1 MNTAVGPVTRGNG
14 PEALADVPDVDLADE
29 AFRADTADAF
39 DRLRA
44 VSWIVRT
51 VRGYE
56 VLDYEVVRQMCVDR
70 RLDSIGAEYYQNLGA
85 SEPVMWWA
93 TQGSLPMIEGE
104 RHDRI
109 RASLQRGFTRR
120 RIDALRPLMRTIAGR
135 LVDSL
140 AEHDPLDLV
149 AEFTH
154 RYPLE
159 VMCGLMGVPGE
170 DVDRFL
176 AWTVD
181 LGLLARVPLAPHLG
195 RLDEAIEG
203 LRAYL
208 HELAARRR
216 VEPCDDFVTD
226 LVGAQNDGALTE
238 DELEGAL
245 LNLLFAAHD
254 TTRYQ
259 FGWVVQQLVRHGAW
273 TAVRA
278 DRALVPNAV
287 DEAMRVEPALHIM
300 LRKAATDVEYRGLV
314 IPRGTLLT
322 LNIYAANHDPA
333 VFPDPHRFDLS
344 RPNAGRHV
352 GFGHGGH
359 LCLGH
364 ALARAEMAE
373 ALDIFLDRF
382 AELWVAEDPWHESG
396 FSSMSGAERILL
408 SAQPPATQGLRR
420 GVDGG
425 RDTAYIPDTF

>member
-1 MNTAVGPVTRGNG
+1 MTAELITT
-14 PEALADVPDVDLADE
+14 LADVPDTDLADE
-29 AFRADTADAF
+29 AIRADPAGGF
-39 DRLRA
+39 DRLRERT
-44 VSWIVRT
+44 WIVRT

-56 VLDYEVVRQMCVDR
+56 VLDYELVRQMCVDR
-70 RLDSIGAEYYQNLGA
+70 RLDSIGADYYSNLGA
-85 SEPVMWWA
+85 SEPIMWWA

-104 RHDRI
+104 RHDTI
-109 RASLQRGFTRR
+109 RAALQRGFTRR
-120 RIDALRPLMRTIAGR
+120 RLGALRPPMRTIAGR
-135 LVDSL
+135 LVDDC
-140 AEHDPLDLV
+140 AARDPFDLV
-149 AEFTH
+149 ADFTH

-159 VMCGLMGVPGE
+159 VMCGLMGVPAE

-181 LGLLARVPLAPHLG
+181 LGLLARVPLTPHMH
-195 RLDEAIEG
+195 RLDEAISG

-208 HELAARRR
+208 GELAARRR
-216 VEPCDDFVTD
+216 ADPADDFLTD
-226 LVGAQNDGALTE
+226 LVVAQAEGALTE

-259 FGWVVQQLVRHGAW
+259 FGWVVQPLVRHSAW
-273 TAVRA
+273 AAVGA
-278 DRALVPNAV
+278 DRTLIPRAV

-300 LRKAATDVEYRGLV
+300 LRKATTDVDYRGLV
-314 IPRGTLLT
+314 FPAGTLIT

-344 RPNAGRHV
+344 RANAGRHL

-373 ALDIFLDRF
+373 ALGVFLDRF
-382 AELWVAEDPWHESG
+382 PDLHLAGVPWQEPG
-396 FSSMSGAERILL
+396 FSSMSGAEQILL
-408 SAQPPATQGLRR
+408 TGETR
-420 GVDGG
+420 
-425 RDTAYIPDTF
+425 